1 MQGKGQGERGR
12 IKLRTHR
19 VSPRPRILYWKTQQL
34 AMLDDN
40 DNREIKYINLA
51 KKLSADWQY

>member
-1 MQGKGQGERGR
+1 MQGRARER

-34 AMLDDN
+34 AMLDNN

-51 KKLSADWQY
+51 KKLGADRQY